1 MAGPSQGTARRP
13 TGRAPGGRS
22 RREVKINL
30 REIPNDFGLRSIRTP
45 LPRVVGTGCAR
56 GHHRPHHTPHQPGV
70 GRPNGGGQ
78 ALAGNDAP
86 EVTTALLARLTD
98 PDKYIRKV
106 AAGALEAGDE
116 AVVLLQL
123 VRPGAWL
130 VRPSQLRERFG
141 IISAIADRAYLRI
154 PQSDR
159 ARVRRRLDYLTR
171 WV

>member
-1 MAGPSQGTARRP
+1 MCP
-13 TGRAPGGRS
+13 RS
-22 RREVKINL
+22 R
-30 REIPNDFGLRSIRTP
+30 PPS
-45 LPRVVGTGCAR
+45 
-56 GHHRPHHTPHQPGV
+56 
-70 GRPNGGGQ
+70 
-78 ALAGNDAP
+78 
-86 EVTTALLARLTD
+86 ARLTD